1 MKIGIPLETAEGERR
16 VSATPDTVQKLK
28 KMGFEVMVSAG
39 AGERAS
45 YSDLRY
51 EEAGAEIVDHATV
64 WSTADLLLKVAPPS
78 LEEAKALKEGSVF
91 MGLLWPAENEELL
104 AVFQEG
110 GVSAIAMDC
119 VPRITRAQ
127 KLDARSSM
135 SNIDG
140 YRAVVEAA
148 YHFGSFF

>member
-1 MKIGIPLETAEGERR
+1 MKIGIPLETVEGERR
-16 VSATPDTVQKLK
+16 VAATPDTVGKLK

-51 EEAGAEIVDHATV
+51 EEAGALIVDHATT
-64 WSTADLLLKVAPPS
+64 WSSADLVLKVAPPS
-78 LEEAKALKEGSVF
+78 LEEARALKEGAVF
-91 MGLLWPAENEELL
+91 MGLLWPAENEELVE
-104 AVFQEG
+104 VFRER

-127 KLDARSSM
+127 KLS
-135 SNIDG
+135 
-140 YRAVVEAA
+140 
-148 YHFGSFF
+148 